1 VIAQFLIDA
10 LRKNGQSVSVAES
23 LTGGLLASALVDI
36 PGASEVFC
44 GGVVAY
50 TIAAKREV
58 LGVSDE
64 ALAHGVVSQEVAI
77 AMAEGALALFGSDY
91 AISTTGVAGPGAQ
104 EGLEPGTIWVGYASK
119 ISGGAELIKLSGD
132 RSQVRAAA
140 VNAALEVIET
150 QVAFNM
156 LLHGK

>member
-119 ISGGAELIKLSGD
+119 DFGGAELIKLSGD
-132 RSQVRAAA
+132 RNQVRAAA
-140 VNAALEVIET
+140 VNAVLEVIET

>member
-1 VIAQFLIDA
+1 MIAQSLIDA

-64 ALAHGVVSQEVAI
+64 ALAHGVVSREVAI

-119 ISGGAELIKLSGD
+119 ASGGAELIKLAGD
-132 RSQVRAAA
+132 RNQVRAAA
-140 VNAALEVIET
+140 VDAVLEVIET
-150 QVAFNM
+150 QEAFNM